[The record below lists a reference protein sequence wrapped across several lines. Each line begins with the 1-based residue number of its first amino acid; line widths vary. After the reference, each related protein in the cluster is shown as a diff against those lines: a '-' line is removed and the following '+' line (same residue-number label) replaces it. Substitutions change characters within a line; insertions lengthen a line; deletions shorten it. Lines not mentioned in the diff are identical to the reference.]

1 MITVTTKAEAWDI
14 AMALLGG
21 KMSYILDQKSSERAG
36 YNIFRNDESYY
47 SYICDLGDRLK
58 VNMENGATKNIWIGN
73 LTDKQKESTKEIIH
87 KCDCSSDIFFD
98 KVADKVADK
107 LLKSL
112 QK

>member
-21 KMSYILDQKSSERAG
+21 KTSYSLDQKSSERAG

-47 SYICDLGDRLK
+47 SYICDLGDRLE
-58 VNMENGATKNIWIGN
+58 VNMENGATKNVWIG
-73 LTDKQKESTKEIIH
+73 KQEEPIKEIIRE
-87 KCDCSSDIFFD
+87 CNYSSNSFLD
-98 KVADKVADK
+98 KVADKVAEK